1 MKNATH
7 SDIFRHTHVSKLAE
21 LSVPLHMIQKRVG
34 HANKG
39 TTRDI
44 YLHITNKMKSDTKD
58 LLEFL

>member
-1 MKNATH
+1 M
-7 SDIFRHTHVSKLAE
+7 FRHTHVSKLAE

-44 YLHITNKMKSDTKD
+44 YLHITEK
-58 LLEFL
+58 

>member
-1 MKNATH
+1 
-7 SDIFRHTHVSKLAE
+7 
-21 LSVPLHMIQKRVG
+21 MIQKRVG

-44 YLHITNKMKSDTKD
+44 YLYITNKMKSDTKD